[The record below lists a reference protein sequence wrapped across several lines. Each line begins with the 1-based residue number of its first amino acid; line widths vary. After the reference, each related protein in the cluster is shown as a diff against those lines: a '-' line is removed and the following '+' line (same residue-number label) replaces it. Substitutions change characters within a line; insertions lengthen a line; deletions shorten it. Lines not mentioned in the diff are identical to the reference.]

1 MTQVKFTRRPFE
13 SFNSIVDDLMTE
25 LPLLVKNEIRPF
37 QGKNFAPVNIWE
49 GEKAYTLE
57 LAAPGFEKT
66 DFNISLDQ
74 QVLTIAAGRKEG
86 ETPENRKQVR
96 GEFLVRPFKRSFTI
110 DEKIDTNNIE
120 AAYVNG
126 ILTVNLPK
134 VEIVK
139 QTKEINI
146 R

>member
-57 LAAPGFEKT
+57 LAAP
-66 DFNISLDQ
+66 
-74 QVLTIAAGRKEG
+74 
-86 ETPENRKQVR
+86 
-96 GEFLVRPFKRSFTI
+96 
-110 DEKIDTNNIE
+110 
-120 AAYVNG
+120 
-126 ILTVNLPK
+126 
-134 VEIVK
+134 
-139 QTKEINI
+139 
-146 R
+146 